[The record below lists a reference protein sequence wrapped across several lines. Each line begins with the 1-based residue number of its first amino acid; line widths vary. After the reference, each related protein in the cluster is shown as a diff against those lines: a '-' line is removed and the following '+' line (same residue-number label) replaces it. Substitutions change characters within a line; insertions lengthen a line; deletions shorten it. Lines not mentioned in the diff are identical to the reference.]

1 MTPLAAIGTV
11 VTAVLILVALYAFML
26 LAWAFTLPV
35 PYGA

>member
-11 VTAVLILVALYAFML
+11 VTAVLILIALYAFML

-35 PYGA
+35 PA